1 MIFHILVGQRKCSY
15 PGQYAPEA
23 LEVMDDNGMSDNPD
37 WMMLRQLDYE
47 MSNEFDSLKVVK
59 VFVHSDYIDEIL
71 FPPEPIPVD
80 GLILHDE

>member
-23 LEVMDDNGMSDNPD
+23 LEVVDDDNLSDNSE
-37 WMMLRQLDYE
+37 WWGERNRDYE
-47 MSNEFDSLKVVK
+47 SSGEFDSLKVIK
-59 VFVHSDYIDEIL
+59 VFVHQDYIDEIL
-71 FPPEPIPVD
+71 FPPDPILVD

>member
-23 LEVMDDNGMSDNPD
+23 LEVMDANGMSDNPD
-37 WMMLRQLDYE
+37 WLIDKQSEYE
-47 MSNEFDSLKVVK
+47 SSDEFKTLKIVK
-59 VFVHSDYIDEIL
+59 VFVHQDYIDEIL
-71 FPPEPIPVD
+71 FPPDPILVD